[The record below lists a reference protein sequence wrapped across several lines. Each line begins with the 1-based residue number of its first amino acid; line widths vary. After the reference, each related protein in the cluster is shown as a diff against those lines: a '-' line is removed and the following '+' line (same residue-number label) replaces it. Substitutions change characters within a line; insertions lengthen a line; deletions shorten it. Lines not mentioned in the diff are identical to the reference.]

1 VNSQA
6 FACEQMG
13 ETRTVVRRRIGA
25 ENSKMIRAEQWFD
38 GRAYTL
44 VKRSPEDLTK

>member
-25 ENSKMIRAEQWFD
+25 ENSKMIGAEQWLHE
-38 GRAYTL
+38 RAYTL
-44 VKRSPEDLTK
+44 IPLAEKN